1 MPKLKTRKAASK
13 RYKITGTN
21 NFLRRHAFKGHL
33 LMKKSNRQKRKLSQR
48 LCVSVVRVKRGN
60 VARKRRKK
68 ILSLASGY
76 RGAHSV
82 LFRVANQQVMKAL
95 RYSYIGRKQKKR
107 IFRRIWIS
115 RINAASRLN
124 GLSYSQL
131 IHRLKKSNIDINR
144 KMLSQIA
151 VLDSSTFKSLVDA
164 TD

>member
-1 MPKLKTRKAASK
+1 M
-13 RYKITGTN
+13 
-21 NFLRRHAFKGHL
+21 
-33 LMKKSNRQKRKLSQR
+33 
-48 LCVSVVRVKRGN
+48 VRIKRGN

-115 RINAASRLN
+115 RLNAASRLN
-124 GLSYSQL
+124 GTSYSQL
-131 IHRLKKSNIDINR
+131 IHKFKKANVNLNR

-151 VLDSSTFKSLVDA
+151 ILDRSTFQSLINF
-164 TD
+164 

>member
-1 MPKLKTRKAASK
+1 M
-13 RYKITGTN
+13 
-21 NFLRRHAFKGHL
+21 
-33 LMKKSNRQKRKLSQR
+33 
-48 LCVSVVRVKRGN
+48 VRVKRGN

-68 ILSLASGY
+68 ILALASGY
-76 RGAHSV
+76 RGAHSI

-124 GLSYSQL
+124 GISYSQL
-131 IHRLKKSNIDINR
+131 IYKMKQANIDLNR

-151 VLDSSTFKSLVDA
+151 ILDASTFKSLLELPN
-164 TD
+164 

>member
-1 MPKLKTRKAASK
+1 M
-13 RYKITGTN
+13 
-21 NFLRRHAFKGHL
+21 
-33 LMKKSNRQKRKLSQR
+33 
-48 LCVSVVRVKRGN
+48 VRIKRGN

-68 ILSLASGY
+68 ILSLANGY
-76 RGAHSV
+76 RGSHSR
-82 LFRVANQQVMKAL
+82 LFRIANQQVMKAL

-107 IFRRIWIS
+107 IFRKIWIS

-151 VLDSSTFKSLVDA
+151 VIDFSTFKSLVEA
-164 TD
+164 S

>member
-1 MPKLKTRKAASK
+1 M
-13 RYKITGTN
+13 
-21 NFLRRHAFKGHL
+21 
-33 LMKKSNRQKRKLSQR
+33 
-48 LCVSVVRVKRGN
+48 VRVKRGN

-68 ILSLASGY
+68 ILSIASGY

-107 IFRRIWIS
+107 IFRGIWIS

-124 GLSYSQL
+124 GSSYSQV
-131 IHRLKKSNIDINR
+131 IHNFKKSNIDLNR

-151 VLDSSTFKSLVDA
+151 ILDSSTFQSLL
-164 TD
+164 TIN

>member
-1 MPKLKTRKAASK
+1 M
-13 RYKITGTN
+13 
-21 NFLRRHAFKGHL
+21 
-33 LMKKSNRQKRKLSQR
+33 
-48 LCVSVVRVKRGN
+48 VRVKRGN

-68 ILSLASGY
+68 VLAIASGY

-124 GLSYSQL
+124 GISYSQA
-131 IHRLKKSNIDINR
+131 IHKLKKSNIDLNR

-151 VLDSSTFKSLVDA
+151 ILDTSTFKSLVDL
-164 TD
+164 TN

>member
-1 MPKLKTRKAASK
+1 M
-13 RYKITGTN
+13 
-21 NFLRRHAFKGHL
+21 
-33 LMKKSNRQKRKLSQR
+33 
-48 LCVSVVRVKRGN
+48 VRIKRGN

-107 IFRRIWIS
+107 IFRKLWIT

-124 GLSYSQL
+124 GLSYSRLMNQ
-131 IHRLKKSNIDINR
+131 LKKSNIDLNR

-151 VLDSSTFKSLVDA
+151 ILDSATFKQLIDA
-164 TD
+164 T